1 VAGSWQKRARAWA
14 DICLAAAVWSAIA
27 MAAVLIASQLFGWDG
42 NELLAGM
49 QALTPYVVLLL
60 VPTTAL
66 AQLRR
71 RHVAGVTS
79 SVLGVAG
86 LTLLAPIVFTDGPDA
101 ARDTQGVDVASVNLL
116 YTNPDVDAVADL
128 LVDRDADV
136 IVFTEY
142 TEGHHAR
149 LLDAS
154 LASSYPHRVVRPGP
168 EALGVAVWSRLE
180 LDVRPGP
187 PTVNHNVDVLVDGP
201 DGPFRLLAVHT
212 PTPVY
217 DFRPWLDDLATIG
230 EAAQGTPSTPTLV
243 IGDFNASYW
252 HPAFR
257 QILDRGFTDAHI
269 ATGDGFSSS
278 WPAGGALPAFVRL
291 DHALTGFG
299 LVPTWVDDFPIPG
312 SDHTGF
318 EVTVAPARAAAP
330 GTLARGG

>member
-1 VAGSWQKRARAWA
+1 
-14 DICLAAAVWSAIA
+14 
-27 MAAVLIASQLFGWDG
+27 VLIASQLFGWHG
-42 NELLAGM
+42 NELLAGI

-60 VPTTAL
+60 APTTAL
-66 AQLRR
+66 ALLLR

-86 LTLLAPIVFTDGPDA
+86 LALVAPVVFADGPDA
-101 ARDTQGVDVASVNLL
+101 AQGARGVEVASVNLL

-142 TEGHHAR
+142 TEEHHAR
-149 LLDAS
+149 LLDSA
-154 LASSYPHRVVRPGP
+154 LVSSYPHRLVRPGP
-168 EALGVAVWSRLE
+168 AALGVAVWSRLE
-180 LDVRPGP
+180 LDVRDGP
-187 PTVNHNVDVLVDGP
+187 ATVNHNVDVLVDGP
-201 DGPFRLLAVHT
+201 DRPFRLLGVHT

-217 DFRPWLDDLATIG
+217 DFQPWLDDLATIE
-230 EAAQGTPSTPTLV
+230 EAAHGRPSIPTLV

-257 QILDRGFTDAHI
+257 RILDHGFTDAHI
-269 ATGDGFSSS
+269 AAGDGFSSS
-278 WPAGGALPAFVRL
+278 WPAGAAVPAFVRL

-299 LVPTWVDDFPIPG
+299 LVSTSVDDFPIPG

-318 EVTVAPARAAAP
+318 EVTVAPTRAAAP
-330 GTLARGG
+330 GTLAHGG